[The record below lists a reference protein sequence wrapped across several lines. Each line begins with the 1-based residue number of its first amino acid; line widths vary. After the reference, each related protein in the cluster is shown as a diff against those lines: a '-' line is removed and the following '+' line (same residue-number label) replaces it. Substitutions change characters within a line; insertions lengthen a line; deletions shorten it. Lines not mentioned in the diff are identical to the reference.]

1 MAPAATAA
9 ELCLDAMSEIV
20 ADATENVAT
29 VAVATY
35 FPKMSLKGTSPTAP
49 GLGSPA

>member
-1 MAPAATAA
+1 
-9 ELCLDAMSEIV
+9 MSEIV
-20 ADATENVAT
+20 ADATESVAT

-35 FPKMSLKGTSPTAP
+35 FPTMSLKGTSPTAP